1 MENQIAENQIQQNQT
16 EWTIV
21 LIDDEQD
28 IREVVGIALEDAG
41 YRVFLA
47 SDGLAGVKLVQEH
60 MPQIVLT
67 DIRMPVMDGL
77 QVLETLK
84 RDVPETEVIVIT
96 AFADMPLAIRAL
108 QLDASDF
115 ITKPLD
121 HEALHLAL
129 RRARD
134 RYTSRKQVRDYMALL
149 ERDIE
154 NQARM
159 MQQEKLMSIGRLS
172 AGVAHEI
179 NNPLTTILTSAML
192 IQEDLDPQD
201 PIYAELDTISKE
213 TLRCRKIVKSLL
225 DFARQSTPMKKDDNI
240 NEIIIESVY
249 LTKKQAEFSN
259 IKLKTILS
267 EKLPPVMVDKDQIQQ
282 TLINLILNA
291 VEATESG
298 GTITVG
304 TQYRPLDRM
313 NIIKIDDT
321 GRGIPKEHLDKIFD
335 PFFTTRE
342 NGTGLGLSITHS
354 IIEQHDGRII
364 VDSTP
369 GRGTCFTIMLPVK
382 TEQAHVF

>member
-41 YRVFLA
+41 YRVFSA
-47 SDGLAGVKLVQEH
+47 RDGLAGVKLVQEH

-129 RRARD
+129 RRAMD

-213 TLRCRKIVKSLL
+213 TLRCRKIVQSLL
-225 DFARQSTPMKKDDNI
+225 DFARQSAPMKKDNNI

-267 EKLPPVMVDKDQIQQ
+267 ENLPPVIVDKDQIQQ

-298 GTITVG
+298 GAITVS
-304 TQYRPLDRM
+304 TQYRHLDRM

-369 GRGTCFTIMLPVK
+369 GKGTCFTIMLPVK
-382 TEQAHVF
+382 TEQAHVC

>member
-1 MENQIAENQIQQNQT
+1 MENQIAENQTQ
-16 EWTIV
+16 WTIV

-41 YRVFLA
+41 YRVFSA
-47 SDGLAGVKLVQEH
+47 QDGLAGVKLVKEY

-84 RDVPETEVIVIT
+84 RDVPEIEVIVIT

-129 RRARD
+129 RRAMD

-201 PIYAELDTISKE
+201 PIYIELDTISKE

-267 EKLPPVMVDKDQIQQ
+267 ENLPPVIVDKDQIQQ

-298 GTITVG
+298 GAITVS
-304 TQYRPLDRM
+304 TQYRQLDRM

-369 GRGTCFTIMLPVK
+369 GKGTCFTIMLPVK
-382 TEQAHVF
+382 TEQAHVC

>member
-41 YRVFLA
+41 YRVFSA
-47 SDGLAGVKLVQEH
+47 RDGLAGVKLVQEH

-84 RDVPETEVIVIT
+84 RDVPEIEVIVIT

-129 RRARD
+129 RRAMD

-213 TLRCRKIVKSLL
+213 TLRCRKIVQSLL
-225 DFARQSTPMKKDDNI
+225 DFARQSAPMKKDNNI

-267 EKLPPVMVDKDQIQQ
+267 ENLPPVIVDKDQIQQ

-298 GTITVG
+298 GAITVS
-304 TQYRPLDRM
+304 TQYRHLDRM

-382 TEQAHVF
+382 TEQAHVC

>member
-41 YRVFLA
+41 YRVFSA
-47 SDGLAGVKLVQEH
+47 RDGLAGVKLVQEH

-129 RRARD
+129 RRAMD

-213 TLRCRKIVKSLL
+213 TLRCRKIVQSLL
-225 DFARQSTPMKKDDNI
+225 DFARQSTPMKKDNNI

-267 EKLPPVMVDKDQIQQ
+267 EKLPPVIVDKDQIQQ

-298 GTITVG
+298 GAITVS
-304 TQYRPLDRM
+304 TQYRHLDRM

-382 TEQAHVF
+382 TEQAHVC

>member
-41 YRVFLA
+41 YRVFSA
-47 SDGLAGVKLVQEH
+47 QDGLAGVKLVQEH

-67 DIRMPVMDGL
+67 DIRMPVMDDI

-129 RRARD
+129 RRAMD
-134 RYTSRKQVRDYMALL
+134 RYTSRKQVRDYMTLL

-213 TLRCRKIVKSLL
+213 TLRCRKIVQSLL
-225 DFARQSTPMKKDDNI
+225 DFARQSTPMKKDANI

-267 EKLPPVMVDKDQIQQ
+267 ENLPPVIVDKDQIQQ

-298 GTITVG
+298 GAITVS
-304 TQYRPLDRM
+304 TQYRHLDRM

-369 GRGTCFTIMLPVK
+369 GKGTCFTIMLPVK
-382 TEQAHVF
+382 TEQADVC